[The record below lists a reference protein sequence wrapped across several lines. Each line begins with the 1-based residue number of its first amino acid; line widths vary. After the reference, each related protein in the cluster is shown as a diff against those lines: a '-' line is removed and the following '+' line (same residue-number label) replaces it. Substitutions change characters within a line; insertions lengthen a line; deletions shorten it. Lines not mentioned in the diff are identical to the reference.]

1 MKKQYWIL
9 LLALGVVVSA
19 SAQKK
24 MPWKKRAKEAA
35 EYEKSG
41 DFNSAAVFYEGI
53 YAEKPDK
60 EEYIYKAGNCYY
72 LIRDY
77 ANAVKC
83 LEKVKEKNEEY
94 DKPGYKYAICL
105 KQSGQPE
112 KAKIAFDEFIRAY
125 KAEDKDVIK
134 ELVETEIKG
143 CNFALKAKE
152 FTSSTISLQ
161 HLDANINT
169 DKTEFAPIPFNN
181 DVLYFSS
188 TVSGVAKIYR
198 TQQKGDKWAHRQTP
212 SIFTGKM
219 ERPHFGNGA
228 FTPNGKRFYFTQ
240 CDLDDGKPQCDIYLM
255 EEKDGEWSKPVR
267 LPDYVNAEGAN
278 TTHPFVTVIED
289 KEVLYFASDREG
301 GKGGLDLWYC
311 TRTTDS
317 RGNNF
322 TLPKNLGRNINTPG
336 DEITPYYHN
345 SSEELY
351 FSSNG
356 RVSAGGLDI
365 FKSKGSKMKWEVA
378 QNLGFPT
385 NSSAD
390 DLYYI
395 ISESHGGG
403 YLVSNRVFDPHKVAT
418 TNDDVFYFG
427 ESRVIVTIEGMVTG
441 ADIPGTVLEDVNVK
455 LFELID
461 DSEELA
467 EDRMLS
473 VAEYKFTLKPKT
485 KYLVEISKP
494 NSDYLIASYEVNT
507 NNFTKTETVTKD
519 IELKLP
525 EVAVNTDPDPVDPD
539 PTDPIEPET
548 DWDAIR
554 NAIVPPSHDNR
565 DNAYTLPAE
574 PIDPET
580 GEEYTGD
587 YLTMY
592 NDIQNDV
599 AKLSVSNEV
608 YYDTDGKTLLPY
620 MGDVVNNDPDPDPDP
635 EPDPILVDPVGD
647 TYEEVEDAPEGVI
660 YKVQVSAVRKFREY
674 KYEDLTTTGTEKL
687 DFEQIDGGLTRV
699 LIIPEDDKGNNGY
712 KSKGRALNV
721 LEYVINNTRFERAF
735 VIAYRDGER
744 VGEGFRGM
752 DEDDGLDDDTEE
764 DETDTGVEDDYDGF

>member
-1 MKKQYWIL
+1 MKKHYWIL
-9 LLALGVVVSA
+9 LLTLGVAFSA
-19 SAQKK
+19 TAQKK
-24 MPWKKRAKEAA
+24 MPWKKRVKLAA

-41 DFNSAAVFYEGI
+41 DFNSAAVTYESI
-53 YAEKPDK
+53 FAEKPDK

-83 LEKVKEKNEEY
+83 LENVKTKNEDY

-105 KQSGQPE
+105 KQSSQPE

-125 KAEDKDVIK
+125 KGEDKDVLK
-134 ELVETEIKG
+134 DLVETEIKG

-152 FTSSTISLQ
+152 FTSESISLQ

-219 ERPHFGNGA
+219 ESPHFGNGA
-228 FTPNGKRFYFTQ
+228 FTPDGKRFYFTQ
-240 CDLDDGKPQCDIYLM
+240 CGLEEGSKPKCAIYLM

-267 LPDYVNAEGAN
+267 LPDYVNADGSN
-278 TTHPFVTVIED
+278 TTHPYVTVIED
-289 KEVLYFASDREG
+289 KEVLYFSSDREG

-311 TRTTDS
+311 TRTTES

-322 TLPKNLGRNINTPG
+322 TLPKNLGLNINTAG

-345 SSEELY
+345 ASEELY

-403 YLVSNRVFDPHKVAT
+403 YLVSNRVFDPNKVST
-418 TNDDVFYFG
+418 TNDDIFYFG
-427 ESRVIVTIEGMVTG
+427 ESRIIVTIKGAVT
-441 ADIPGTVLEDVNVK
+441 AVDTQNEPLTDVNVK
-455 LFELID
+455 LFELVGGE
-461 DSEELA
+461 EELV
-467 EDRMLS
+467 EDRMLA
-473 VAEYKFTLKPKT
+473 VADYKFTLKPKT
-485 KYLVEISKP
+485 KYLVELSKP
-494 NSDYLIASYEVNT
+494 NSDYLVASYEVNT

-519 IELKLP
+519 IELQLP
-525 EVAVNTDPDPVDPD
+525 AENPDPV
-539 PTDPIEPET
+539 EET
-548 DWDAIR
+548 DWAAIR
-554 NAIVPPSHDNR
+554 ARIVPPEYDNR
-565 DNAYTLPAE
+565 DNPYTMPTE
-574 PIDPET
+574 PIDPITE
-580 GEEYTGD
+580 EEYTGD

-592 NDIQNDV
+592 NDIMNEV
-599 AKLSVSNEV
+599 GELSPSNQV
-608 YYDTDGKTLLPY
+608 YYDTDGESLLPF
-620 MGDVVNNDPDPDPDP
+620 MGEVIANNDPDP
-635 EPDPILVDPVGD
+635 EPDPIIEDPVDD
-647 TYEEVEDAPEGVI
+647 TYTEVEDAPEGVV

-674 KYEDLTTTGTEKL
+674 KYEDLTNAGKL

-699 LIIPEDDKGNNGY
+699 LIVPEDGSDNGY

-735 VIAYRDGER
+735 VIAYRNGER

-752 DEDDGLDDDTEE
+752 DEDDGLGEDKTEE
-764 DETDTGVEDDYDGF
+764 GTDTGVEDDYDGF